1 MSSPVRVRIAPS
13 PTGEPHIG
21 TMYTALL
28 NEAFARRNNGTF
40 ILRIEDTDQSRSTPD
55 SERKIMEAFTWMGLH
70 WEEGPDK
77 GGPHAPYRQ
86 SERKD
91 IYHRFAGQLLESGHA
106 FRCFCS
112 AERLDLMRK
121 TQRMKGEAPKY
132 DGRCLT
138 LPKAEAEAR
147 AQTEPHVLRMVVPTE
162 GNCEFTD
169 GVYGDISM
177 PWSNIDM
184 QVLMKSDGMPTY
196 HLANVVDDHV
206 MEISHVIRGEEW
218 MSSTPKHILLYRHF
232 GWTPPQYLH
241 LPLMRQLDRSKLSKR
256 RNPTSMSWF
265 EAQGYLPEALA
276 NFLGHYF
283 VRFEEGEDE
292 LMTRDEFIQRFDIA
306 QVSKAGAV
314 FDVKKLD
321 WMNAR
326 WIRERKTPEQFRADV
341 MKWAARE
348 SRADRVLDLAQS
360 RVEKLADLAPL
371 IAFMFVGHID
381 LKAEAFDGLKA
392 TKEQLREILTRSY
405 ALIDTLTEF
414 TGESIFNAVAA
425 IAKEIGL
432 KTKDAAPIL
441 FVAITGTTRSL
452 PVFQAMEV
460 LGRSVCRERLRAA
473 VKLVSDEEETVAEEA
488 EATDA

>member
-1 MSSPVRVRIAPS
+1 
-13 PTGEPHIG
+13 
-21 TMYTALL
+21 MYTALL
-28 NEAFARRNNGTF
+28 NEAFARRHNGTF

-77 GGPHAPYRQ
+77 GGPYAPYRQ
-86 SERKD
+86 SERKE
-91 IYHRFAGQLLESGHA
+91 IYHRYADKLLKSGHA

-112 AERLDLMRK
+112 SERLDLMRK

-132 DGRCLT
+132 DGLCLAIA
-138 LPKAEAEAR
+138 PDAAAKRGE
-147 AQTEPHVLRMVVPTE
+147 TEPHVLRMTVPTD
-162 GNCEFTD
+162 GTCDFVD
-169 GVYGDISM
+169 GVYGPISM
-177 PWSNIDM
+177 PWSNVDM

-196 HLANVVDDHV
+196 HLANVVDDHE
-206 MEISHVIRGEEW
+206 MQISHVIRGEEW

-232 GWTPPQYLH
+232 GFTPPQFLH

-292 LMTRDEFIQRFDIA
+292 LMTREEFIQRFDIA

-321 WMNAR
+321 WMNSR
-326 WIRERKTPEQFRADV
+326 WIRERKTPEQFRDEV
-341 MKWAARE
+341 LTWAARE
-348 SRADRVLDLAQS
+348 GRADKILELART
-360 RVEKLADLAPL
+360 RVEKLSDLAPL

-381 LKAEAFDGLKA
+381 LTAEAFDGLKA
-392 TKEQLREILTRSY
+392 TREQMREVLSRSFG
-405 ALIDTLTEF
+405 LIDSLPEF

-425 IAKEIGL
+425 IAKDVGL

-473 VKLVSDEEETVAEEA
+473 VKLVSDEPEAMAEEA
-488 EATDA
+488 EAAEA